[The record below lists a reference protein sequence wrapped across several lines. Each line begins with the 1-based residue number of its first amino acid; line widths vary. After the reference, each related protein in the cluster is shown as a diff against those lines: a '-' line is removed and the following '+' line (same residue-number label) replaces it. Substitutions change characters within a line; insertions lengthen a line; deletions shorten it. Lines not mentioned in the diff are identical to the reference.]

1 MPPASPGSLDDSWST
16 TSTGRATVRERAA
29 RVRYRRALM
38 LMTMTLL
45 VPGSAQLAAGN
56 RQVGQVALRIWLVLV
71 TFAIVSIPIGLL
83 SHEYV
88 FWLASDTA
96 LLQLFR
102 FVLMA
107 LAVGWAALFVDAW
120 RLGQPLSLSLTHR
133 RTVVGVNGVLCLSVA
148 GTLLFGAHLVGVQRD
163 FILTMFAGDEVTS
176 AHHGRFNVLLLGG
189 DSGAGRWGLRPD
201 SLTVASID
209 EETGRTVLV
218 GLPRNMTAFPFA
230 KGSVMAKQFPK
241 GFDCETCYLN
251 AVSTWA
257 QDHTA
262 LFGKSKHPGVDATVM
277 AVEGI
282 TGLKINYW
290 AMVNLQ
296 GFRDLVD
303 AVGGVTLNVRQ
314 PIPVGGLGSDVTGYI
329 KPGKRKLDGHDV
341 LWFARAR
348 EGSDDYSRMAR
359 QKCVMGAMLRQISPQ
374 TAVTNFEAIASA
386 SSAMISTNIPPSEVD
401 RFISLAL
408 KARGQ
413 KVSTVSLVPPMVVTA
428 DPDIATVRGMIDT
441 AIARAEGRTPTKAA
455 DTSVAAPPDDAA
467 TDAPASTTVE
477 QPAATSTQAPADPAA
492 QPQVVTGG
500 SVGNL
505 SNGYAANQTDDLG
518 ASC

>member
-1 MPPASPGSLDDSWST
+1 MPPASSPGSDLA
-16 TSTGRATVRERAA
+16 TSRASARERAA

-38 LMTMTLL
+38 LMTMTLV
-45 VPGSAQLAAGN
+45 VPGSAQLSAGN
-56 RQVGQVALRIWLVLV
+56 RQVGLVALRIWLGVVAFAVLSV
-71 TFAIVSIPIGLL
+71 PVGLL
-83 SHEYV
+83 WHGYV
-88 FWLASDTA
+88 FWLASDTG
-96 LLQLFR
+96 LLLLMR

-107 LAVGWAALFVDAW
+107 LAVGWAALLVDAW
-120 RLGQPLSLSLTHR
+120 RLGQPLTLSLGHR
-133 RTVVGVNGVLCLSVA
+133 RAVVGLNGVLCFSVA
-148 GTLLFGAHLVGVQRD
+148 GTLLFGAHIVGVQRD

-176 AHHGRFNVLLLGG
+176 AHHGRYNVLLMGG

-201 SLTVASID
+201 SMTVASID
-209 EETGRTVLV
+209 EETGRTVLI
-218 GLPRNMTAFPFA
+218 GLPRNMANFPFA

-241 GFDCETCYLN
+241 GFDCEGCYLN
-251 AVSTWA
+251 GVSTWA

-262 LFGKSKHPGVDATVM
+262 LFGKSEHPGVDATIM
-277 AVEGI
+277 AIEGI
-282 TGLKINYW
+282 TGLQVNYW

-329 KPGKRKLDGHDV
+329 KPGNRKLNGHDV
-341 LWFARAR
+341 LWFSRAR

-359 QKCVMGAMLRQISPQ
+359 QKCVMSAMLRQISPQ
-374 TAVTNFEAIASA
+374 TAVTNFEAIATA

-408 KARGQ
+408 KARDQ
-413 KVSTVSLVPPMVVTA
+413 KVSSVSLVPPMVVTA
-428 DPDIATVRGMIDT
+428 HPDIPTVRSLVDA
-441 AIARAEGRTPTKAA
+441 AIARAEGRTPTEPAEA
-455 DTSVAAPPDDAA
+455 EPETTLAAPADETPTSETPAETP
-467 TDAPASTTVE
+467 TDTAS
-477 QPAATSTQAPADPAA
+477 QPPADPAT
-492 QPQVVTGG
+492 QPEVVTGG

-505 SNGYAANQTDDLG
+505 SDGYAANQTDDLG